1 PFGPVK
7 VTPFGLLRGL
17 PAIGTAGAGSC
28 SRTGRKRYG
37 VLQMKTQWKSAAVAV
52 GMLSAVL
59 FAAEATAQA
68 GKPAEARNV
77 VLVHGAWAD
86 GSSWSEVISR
96 LQAAGLHVTAVQNPL
111 TSLADS
117 AAATRRALA
126 LQDGPTVL
134 VAHSWG
140 GTVISETGMD
150 PKVTALV
157 YVAAQAPD
165 AGEDFVALSGK
176 FPTMPVRAGV
186 QERDGFTY
194 LSQEAFVRYFANGVA
209 PEKARVL
216 YAEQEPTAASL
227 FGARTTAAAWRSK
240 PIGYAV
246 SKLEQTISPDIER
259 LLACRRKATTVELDA
274 GHLSLVSHAQE
285 VADLIL

>member
-1 PFGPVK
+1 
-7 VTPFGLLRGL
+7 
-17 PAIGTAGAGSC
+17 
-28 SRTGRKRYG
+28 
-37 VLQMKTQWKSAAVAV
+37 MKTLRKLTVIALGMVSA
-52 GMLSAVL
+52 ML
-59 FAAEATAQA
+59 FAAPALAQPA
-68 GKPAEARNV
+68 RPAEARNV

-86 GSSWSEVISR
+86 GSSWGEVIAR

-117 AAATRRALA
+117 VAATRRALA

-140 GTVISETGMD
+140 GTVISETGTD

-157 YVAAQAPD
+157 YVAARAPD
-165 AGEDFVALSGK
+165 AEEDFVALSGK

-186 QERDGFTY
+186 QEHDGFTY
-194 LSQEAFVRYFANGVA
+194 LSEEAFLHYFANGV
-209 PEKARVL
+209 PREKAEVL

-227 FGARTTAAAWRSK
+227 FGGRTSVAAWRSK
-240 PIGYAV
+240 PSWYAV
-246 SKLEQTISPDIER
+246 SKLDQTISPDLER
-259 LLACRRKATTVELDA
+259 FLAARMKATTVELDA

-285 VADLIL
+285 ITELILAATGRSK